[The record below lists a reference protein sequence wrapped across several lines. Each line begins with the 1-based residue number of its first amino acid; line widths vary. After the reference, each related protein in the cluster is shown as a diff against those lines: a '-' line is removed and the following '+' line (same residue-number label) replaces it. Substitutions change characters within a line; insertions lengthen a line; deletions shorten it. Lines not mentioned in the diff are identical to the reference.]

1 MGKYTK
7 TVLIVLVVFLLG
19 INIAVIITYRTHL
32 KNDEE
37 ALEQIEDIPAR
48 QFGNYIAQELDLD
61 VSQQEQFRDFRRVYN
76 RSANRTLMAMNG
88 VRSRMARELRSVDPD
103 RDQLDQLAGELGEMH
118 KTLKILTFDYYC
130 NMQSVLRPDQQEK
143 LSVLFQSML
152 SAPVYGAGRNPRG
165 ERSKRQF

>member
-37 ALEQIEDIPAR
+37 ALDQIEDIPAR

-61 VSQQEQFRDFRRVYN
+61 VYQQEPLATTSPLLGLDNVICLPHIGSATAETRYAMQVCAVDNLINSLLYPNDQSKTVYRV
-76 RSANRTLMAMNG
+76 
-88 VRSRMARELRSVDPD
+88 
-103 RDQLDQLAGELGEMH
+103 
-118 KTLKILTFDYYC
+118 I
-130 NMQSVLRPDQQEK
+130 
-143 LSVLFQSML
+143 
-152 SAPVYGAGRNPRG
+152 
-165 ERSKRQF
+165 